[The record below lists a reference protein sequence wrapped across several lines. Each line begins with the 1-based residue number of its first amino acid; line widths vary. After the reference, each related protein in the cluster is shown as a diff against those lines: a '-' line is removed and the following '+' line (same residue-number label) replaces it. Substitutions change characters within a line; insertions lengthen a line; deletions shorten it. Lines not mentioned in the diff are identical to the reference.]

1 MLLEVSSSFKWSRP
15 VASDCLT
22 VRIVGLVICSS
33 SPEMETH
40 VIVRAKANLSPA
52 VLKPKVSFEGP
63 LVSCSRELDKH
74 LYEIQNIKCLNVR
87 LQDL

>member
-1 MLLEVSSSFKWSRP
+1 
-15 VASDCLT
+15 
-22 VRIVGLVICSS
+22 
-33 SPEMETH
+33 METH